1 MSVHFEKHQIVVPGE
16 LLSENSFRAGEGTFK
31 ENGKIFASAVGLA
44 EIRGN
49 TIYVV
54 PLEGFYYPK
63 VGDIVLGKVVAL
75 SPVNIR
81 LDINSPYLGKL
92 PIDRPRGRGMRGT
105 VSPKF
110 KVGDFLVGEI
120 ISFDRSR
127 DPVIT
132 TRDEGLGKLH
142 GGQIIKMSPAK
153 VPRLIGRKG
162 SMIKMIKDQLG
173 QRVKIG
179 QNGLVWFSSSK
190 PTDAKL
196 FIQVVRLIERE
207 SHTSGLTD
215 RIKKIIEEKRGRKN
229 DIEKE

>member
-16 LLSENSFRAGEGTFK
+16 LLSENSFRAGEGAFK

-49 TIYVV
+49 TVYVV

-63 VGDIVLGKVVAL
+63 VGDIVLGKIVSL
-75 SPVNIR
+75 SPVSIR

-92 PIDRPRGRGMRGT
+92 PIERPRGRSMRET
-105 VSPKF
+105 VRTEF
-110 KVGDFLVGEI
+110 KVGDFVVGEV

-127 DPVIT
+127 DPTIT
-132 TRDEGLGKLH
+132 IRNEGLGKLH
-142 GGQIIKMSPAK
+142 GGQIIKMSPPK
-153 VPRLIGRKG
+153 VPRLIGRRG

-190 PTDAKL
+190 PADAKL
-196 FIQVVRLIERE
+196 FIQIVRLIERE

-215 RIKKIIEEKRGRKN
+215 RIKRIIEGKRGS
-229 DIEKE
+229 EK